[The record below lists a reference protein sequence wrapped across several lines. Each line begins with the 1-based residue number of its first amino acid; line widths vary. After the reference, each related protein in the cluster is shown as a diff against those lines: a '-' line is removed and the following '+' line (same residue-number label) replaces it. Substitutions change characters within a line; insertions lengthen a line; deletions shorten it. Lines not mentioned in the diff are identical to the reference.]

1 MSQLP
6 RSIHLTGVT
15 NARELGGIPAAGG
28 RKVRNGLLLRTGALC
43 DGTADDLRRL
53 EQVYHLA
60 WVADFR
66 TLKEAMA
73 RPDPPSHGTSF
84 YHLLVI
90 DESRSDMGAATGSV
104 ASHGWSA
111 DSEAMVGMAR
121 RNVFGPEAYCELLF
135 TAWGLESYRAFFDL
149 ALKNDGEH
157 ALLFHCSAGKDRTG
171 IGGVLLLSALGAERE
186 AAVADYV
193 LTNEYVAHD
202 IARVEEYA
210 RTHYPQEAE
219 ALLPAIRSTVGVAQV
234 TMDRMLDEIDAR
246 YGSMD
251 AFLAGPMGLNSRK
264 LDQLRAIYLE

>member
-6 RSIHLTGVT
+6 RSIGLTGVT

-28 RKVRNGLLLRTGALC
+28 RTVRQGLLLRTGALC
-43 DGTADDLRRL
+43 DGTPEDLRRL
-53 EQVYHLA
+53 EEVYRLT

-66 TLKEAMA
+66 TLREAMA
-73 RPDPPSHGTSF
+73 RPDPAFRGTSF

-90 DESRSDMGAATGSV
+90 DESRSDMGAATGAV

-111 DSEAMVGMAR
+111 DAEAMVQMAR
-121 RNVFGPEAYCELLF
+121 RDVFGPDAYCDVLF
-135 TAWGLESYRAFFDL
+135 TAWGLEAYRAFFDL

-186 AAVADYV
+186 AALADYL
-193 LTNEYVAHD
+193 LTNEYVAGD
-202 IARVEEYA
+202 IARVEDYA
-210 RTHYPQEAE
+210 RTHYPLEAE
-219 ALLPAIRSTVGVAQV
+219 ALSPAIRSTVGVAPAA
-234 TMDRMLDEIDAR
+234 MERMLDEIDAR

-264 LDQLRAIYLE
+264 LDRLRAIYLD